1 MTPTILPPPL
11 NKFQERLSGASRMQ
25 ENLLAAWAPPRVLF
39 DKIASVQFIW
49 KIYLSSSIGNGHPR
63 EPALCQLYRHTVVPY
78 ITESLSGWG
87 IIGGAY
93 STATAP

>member
-39 DKIASVQFIW
+39 DKIASVQFI
-49 KIYLSSSIGNGHPR
+49 
-63 EPALCQLYRHTVVPY
+63 
-78 ITESLSGWG
+78 
-87 IIGGAY
+87 
-93 STATAP
+93 